1 MNIIQEL
8 LGSKKFVGALLTM
21 VTAIAVRL
29 GVPEIQVSEI
39 IAMVSPMLAYIGAQG
54 FADMGKERV
63 IAEETVARMNQE
75 DSAS

>member
-21 VTAIAVRL
+21 ITAVAVRL
-29 GVPEIQVSEI
+29 GVPEVQVSEI
-39 IAMVSPMLAYIGAQG
+39 VAIVSPMLAYIGAQG
-54 FADMGKERV
+54 FADIGKERV

-75 DSAS
+75 NQ